1 MRLALG
7 IGSNV
12 GDRMNNLRKAVQLLK
27 EKGVVII
34 AKSDIFETAPMGVT
48 DQPRFL
54 NACIVVDTKFD
65 LEELLSVVKSIEQE
79 MGRVHRLRWGPR
91 EIDIDLLLLENGE
104 VLDSSTLKVPHPEM
118 HKRAFVLMPLAQ
130 IAPDWIHPLLKVSV
144 KKLAEDI
151 HSQDETLLKISSL

>member
-79 MGRVHRLRWGPR
+79 MGVFKSNL
-91 EIDIDLLLLENGE
+91 
-104 VLDSSTLKVPHPEM
+104 
-118 HKRAFVLMPLAQ
+118 
-130 IAPDWIHPLLKVSV
+130 
-144 KKLAEDI
+144 
-151 HSQDETLLKISSL
+151 

>member
-54 NACIVVDTKFD
+54 NACIVIDTKFD

-151 HSQDETLLKISSL
+151 HLQDETLLKISSL

>member
-151 HSQDETLLKISSL
+151 HLQDETLLKISSL

>member
-104 VLDSSTLKVPHPEM
+104 VLDRSTLKVPHPEM

-151 HSQDETLLKISSL
+151 HLQDETLLKISSL

>member
-54 NACIVVDTKFD
+54 NACIVIDTKFD

-104 VLDSSTLKVPHPEM
+104 GLDSSTLKVPHPEM

-151 HSQDETLLKISSL
+151 HLQDETLLKISSL